1 MYPRARGKMEYTVTF
16 HRDKDTKF
24 CEIPRFT
31 FPESDE
37 SHSDQKNENEDFCS
51 SIHLFCQACDRLI
64 LYSSF

>member
-1 MYPRARGKMEYTVTF
+1 MEYTVTF

-37 SHSDQKNENEDFCS
+37 SHSDQKNEDSVQVFTFFVK
-51 SIHLFCQACDRLI
+51 HVTD
-64 LYSSF
+64 